1 MGTRAV
7 MWGGPWMHV
16 VPSRLLRAVETIKY
30 NLTIMMELS
39 STAALRTDKMM
50 LVVSMPS
57 MSCSLGIT
65 FPINTM
71 DTGPR
76 AVANMPDLI
85 WQLADPFLQLSDP
98 RGAN

>member
-1 MGTRAV
+1 
-7 MWGGPWMHV
+7 MHV
-16 VPSRLLRAVETIKY
+16 VPSRLLRAVEAIKFK
-30 NLTIMMELS
+30 LTVVMELS
-39 STAALRTDKMM
+39 LTAALRTDKMM

-57 MSCSLGIT
+57 MFCSLRIT
-65 FPINTM
+65 CPINIM

-76 AVANMPDLI
+76 AVANMAGLI